1 MGMFFTNHLWPSWG
15 WLIVGFT
22 TLSIIIIHC
31 LYKGTYS
38 HHIPLIHL
46 NPSFC
51 CGKYRMELLLRS
63 LAHGMFRALFHFLHN
78 SWQKEGSEGCTRK
91 RLWHMGQSENGPM
104 VYAAGTQKKRNFD
117 GAPGTRFFRQTLF
130 AAYTLNRN
138 PWGFWVW
145 SQVSSKNLTHS
156 KMRETE
162 VEMCLGRLHLAT
174 LWNLPPAQLVAQ
186 QCSLPKH
193 QENSI
198 ISS

>member
-1 MGMFFTNHLWPSWG
+1 MFFTNHLWPSWG

-104 VYAAGTQKKRNFD
+104 VYAAGTQKNEILTGLLAPDFSDKPFLQHTHWIETH
-117 GAPGTRFFRQTLF
+117 GASGFGVKCQAKIWPILK
-130 AAYTLNRN
+130 
-138 PWGFWVW
+138 WG
-145 SQVSSKNLTHS
+145 KL
-156 KMRETE
+156 KLK
-162 VEMCLGRLHLAT
+162 CA
-174 LWNLPPAQLVAQ
+174 
-186 QCSLPKH
+186 
-193 QENSI
+193 
-198 ISS
+198 